1 MSDGQFGATPA
12 EWDRLLASGVA
23 QWCYPV
29 QSNPSTP
36 VSHHSSIKSVGKL
49 PSIKNRDGEIIGIPG
64 WTRATALEN
73 PEEMVNLWR
82 RDPDAGFCVRTGH
95 EGIIAIDADIDDPAT
110 ADAVREAFCT
120 ATGIDPAKLCYRH
133 RGSSRW
139 AVLCRLLDA
148 EAGGKRVITLD
159 SGDKVEFLAS
169 GQELVCA
176 GTHPKGERY
185 QWTGEGL
192 TCYLI
197 TSEDLQTFTDAL
209 ETRFGGTVTTGAAKA
224 RMKGETYQ
232 AEDRLAD
239 WLNSSGLVLQTGR
252 NGELFIKCPWCS
264 EHTTE
269 SGIQETAYFPAGSNG
284 YPTGGFR
291 CLHAHCAS
299 RGLPEF
305 SAWARSQG
313 YSETSESDY
322 PDESAAEPEGETG
335 DAGETL
341 PEAVNGTVEPTTGS
355 KLAVWVNEKT
365 GLIDC
370 CISSIFTA
378 LQDPAFCRW
387 EIAFDTFQGKPVC
400 RREGTQ
406 AWELL
411 SDDII
416 TRMRIQLEKLTFKPG
431 KASRELVRDAAS
443 LVASEHP
450 IDTMRE
456 YLDREIPA
464 WDGVPR
470 AETFFSAYCGAED
483 SEYTRAVGRYF
494 WGMLWRRAYSPEPIT
509 ADISLVL
516 IGAQGANKTRLIQTL
531 ALSPEYHTELNF
543 NLSPAE
549 LAMRMSGCVL
559 AEFPEMVGF
568 GVRKLNEIKAF
579 LTLKADKYRPL
590 YSNDQRTVT
599 RRMLFVMT
607 TNNTSFLTD
616 NTGNRRYAPVEV
628 QKFSADAVA
637 PVVKQLWAEGAEIFK
652 QYGGLRL
659 HQDIEAITI
668 THNDDYV
675 LPDAWEPAIAD
686 WLKEQEKLAP
696 EQRTRCQTREIMK
709 YALQVAEGTIR
720 REDQDRVSDIMQ
732 KLGYR
737 YKAART
743 PSGVIKMWVKSQ
755 K

>member
-1 MSDGQFGATPA
+1 MSNYGASPE
-12 EWDRLLASGVA
+12 EWDRLLASGLA

-29 QSNPSTP
+29 QSNPSIP
-36 VSHHSSIKSVGKL
+36 ISRFSSIKSPGKL
-49 PSIKNRDGEIIGIPG
+49 PSIKNREGEIIGIPG
-64 WTRATALEN
+64 WTSAAALEN

-82 RDPDAGFCVRTGH
+82 RDPDAGYCVRTGH
-95 EGIIAIDADIDDPAT
+95 EGVIAIDADIDDPAT
-110 ADAVREAFCT
+110 ADAVLSAFCSS
-120 ATGIDPAKLCYRH
+120 TGIAPADLCYRH

-139 AVLCRLLDA
+139 AVLCRILDG

-159 SGDKVEFLAS
+159 GGEDKVEILAQ

-176 GTHPKGERY
+176 GTHPKGKRY
-185 QWTGEGL
+185 QWTGKGL

-197 TSEDLQTFTDAL
+197 TSADLQSFCDTLAML
-209 ETRFGGTVTTGAAKA
+209 YGGTVTAGATKA

-232 AEDRLAD
+232 TEDRLAD
-239 WLNSSGLVLQTGR
+239 WLRSSGLVLQTGR
-252 NGELFIKCPWCS
+252 NGELFIKCPWCA

-322 PDESAAEPEGETG
+322 PDESAPEESEEGET
-335 DAGETL
+335 DL
-341 PEAVNGTVEPTTGS
+341 PAVGGTTEPTTGAL
-355 KLAVWVNEKT
+355 LAAYTSEKT
-365 GLIDC
+365 GFIEC
-370 CISSIFTA
+370 CISAVYIA
-378 LQDPAFCRW
+378 LKDPAYCRW
-387 EIAFDTFQGKPVC
+387 EIAYDTFRGKPVC
-400 RREGTQ
+400 RVTGEQ
-406 AWELL
+406 EWELL
-411 SDDII
+411 GDDTI
-416 TRMRIQLEKLTFKPG
+416 TRIRIQLEKLNFKTG

-443 LVASEHP
+443 LIASEHP

-456 YLDREIPA
+456 YLDREIPE

-470 AETFFSAYCGAED
+470 AETFFSTYCGAED

-559 AEFPEMVGF
+559 TEFPEMVGF
-568 GVRKLNEIKAF
+568 GLRKLNEIKAF

-652 QYGGLRL
+652 QYGGLKL

-686 WLKEQEKLAP
+686 WLKDQETLPP

-709 YALQVAEGTIR
+709 YALQVAEGAIR

-743 PSGVIKMWVKSQ
+743 PSGVVKMWVRSQ

>member
-1 MSDGQFGATPA
+1 MSEGQYGATPE

-29 QSNPSTP
+29 QSNPSIP
-36 VSHHSSIKSVGKL
+36 VSHRSNIKSTGKL
-49 PSIKNRDGEIIGIPG
+49 PSIKNRDGEVIGIPG
-64 WTRATALEN
+64 WTRAAALEH

-82 RDPDAGFCVRTGH
+82 RDPDAGFCIRTGH
-95 EGIIAIDADIDDPAT
+95 EGIIAIDADIDDPAV
-110 ADAVREAFCT
+110 ADAVREAFCSS
-120 ATGIDPAKLCYRH
+120 TGIDPAKLCYRH
-133 RGSSRW
+133 RGSPRW

-197 TSEDLQTFTDAL
+197 TSEDLQSFCDAL
-209 ETRFGGTVTTGAAKA
+209 GGTVTTGANKA
-224 RMKGETYQ
+224 RMIGETYQ

-322 PDESAAEPEGETG
+322 PDESAAETEGATG
-335 DAGETL
+335 GTGETL
-341 PEAVNGTVEPTTGS
+341 PEAPLGGTVEPTTGAL
-355 KLAVWVNEKT
+355 LAAYTSEKT
-365 GLIDC
+365 GFIEC
-370 CISSIFTA
+370 CISAVYIA
-378 LQDPAFCRW
+378 LKDPAYCNW
-387 EIAFDTFQGKPVC
+387 EIAYDTFQGKPVC
-400 RREGTQ
+400 RVTGSQ

-411 SDDII
+411 GDDTI
-416 TRMRIQLEKLTFKPG
+416 TRIRIQLEKLNFKTG

-443 LVASEHP
+443 LVASEHH

-456 YLDREIPA
+456 YLDREIPV

-470 AETFFSAYCGAED
+470 AETFFSTYCGAED

-652 QYGGLRL
+652 QYGGLQL
-659 HQDIEAITI
+659 HRDIEDITI
-668 THNDDYV
+668 TRNDDYV
-675 LPDAWEPAIAD
+675 LPDAWENAISE
-686 WLKEQEKLAP
+686 WLEAQAYAAP
-696 EQRTRCQTREIMK
+696 DAQYPIQNRNILK
-709 YALQVAEGTIR
+709 YALGFSDSAIQR
-720 REDQDRVSDIMQ
+720 DDLSRVSEIMQ